1 MVLLTVLVMCQEYV
15 FEIERIISPPLTAI
29 SSFYTNFSKSY
40 ANFLKSQANNY
51 KLLVYN
57 YFKTTNT
64 KPTHNNYFSSTKQ
77 VRIKKARIK
86 LKNIDQFLNK
96 VIYLIN
102 ITKENPYTNML
113 LPPKKSIKASVQK
126 DCCINSSH
134 SPNLSTVN
142 TNKIKAQKRPKKR
155 HFNIKLT
162 EGR

>member
-1 MVLLTVLVMCQEYV
+1 MCSPVLWDTS
-15 FEIERIISPPLTAI
+15 ISSSQVI

-40 ANFLKSQANNY
+40 ANFLKLQANNY

-57 YFKTTNT
+57 YIKTTNT

-86 LKNIDQFLNK
+86 LKNKDPFRNA
-96 VIYLIN
+96 VIYSINTTKEKPHIN
-102 ITKENPYTNML
+102 IP

-126 DCCINSSH
+126 GCCIKSSH
-134 SPNLSTVN
+134 SPNLNIVN

-155 HFNIKLT
+155 HFNLKLT
-162 EGR
+162 EGH